1 MAAGKTAGYK
11 RQEMKDELFDRK
23 IKELV
28 DSCSETPD
36 TDLWDRIESD
46 LNRRRRMTL
55 RRRVLYY
62 SAAAAA
68 VAVGVFTAVRFN
80 DGMETVPENTIA
92 VVTEP
97 APEQEIVQLV
107 RTSHGRIISSRPET
121 HVVSTADAG
130 TVYGLLRRVI
140 PVPGNGSGHEQE
152 TVVREPVRETP
163 SAVSTVPSIYDYSPS
178 FEYLAMA
185 GTSDAE
191 RERKRPSFS
200 IAASGLMSPTD
211 AAGNVDFSQPSYTWG
226 ATGQSG
232 MSGIVPVYD
241 IRHYF
246 PVSVGLELK
255 YSFLNDRLGVGL
267 GFNYTFLISDY
278 EALVNASADNRYQ
291 GSVHQ
296 SIHYIGV
303 PLNFYVNILSGDKLS
318 FYANAGC
325 MVERAVRMTCDITDL
340 YGSKYRKSFDPHGVQ
355 WSANIGLGLEYRFLD
370 FLGLYV
376 DPRLTYFFDCGQPYS
391 VRTEQPLQFNLE
403 LGLRFHI

>member
-1 MAAGKTAGYK
+1 
-11 RQEMKDELFDRK
+11 MKDELFDRK

-92 VVTEP
+92 VVTET
-97 APEQEIVQLV
+97 APEQETVQLV
-107 RTSHGRIISSRPET
+107 RASHGRIISSRPET

-130 TVYGLLRRVI
+130 TVYGLLRRVV

-318 FYANAGC
+318 YHLA
-325 MVERAVRMTCDITDL
+325 L
-340 YGSKYRKSFDPHGVQ
+340 SGVIHP
-355 WSANIGLGLEYRFLD
+355 S
-370 FLGLYV
+370 
-376 DPRLTYFFDCGQPYS
+376 S
-391 VRTEQPLQFNLE
+391 
-403 LGLRFHI
+403 